1 MKESRMPLDAP
12 GKYSANRLFEWV
24 SAIGMLN
31 TGLVL
36 MIWPHTLAAGNL
48 RPLLHVLAAGE
59 LTAIYCSLGVIRA
72 ATLILNGRLDHWGPK
87 IRAAMASVSCIV
99 WLQMIAALWLQLGQP
114 SMITG
119 ILIALAGGEFRSVV
133 RARRDLD
140 GG

>member
-1 MKESRMPLDAP
+1 MADSP

-24 SAIGMLN
+24 AAIGMIN
-31 TGLVL
+31 TGIVL

-48 RPLLHVLAAGE
+48 RPLLHVLDTNQ
-59 LTAIYCSLGVIRA
+59 LTAVYSIIGVIRA
-72 ATLILNGRLDHWGPK
+72 VTLAMNGTLLQWGP
-87 IRAAMASVSCIV
+87 ILRIGMATVSLVI

-119 ILIALAGGEFRSVV
+119 ILVALAGGEFRSVV
-133 RARRDLD
+133 RARRDHY